1 MENIE
6 RLRPKSEQEEARL
19 HEWIEI
25 FGEALIISREKSTEE
40 LIKLLDKKA
49 KGEISEGDLER
60 KFVALGE
67 KSMADALKEVLEK
80 RRK

>member
-19 HEWIEI
+19 HEWMDILC
-25 FGEALIISREKSTEE
+25 EAQIISREKSAGE
-40 LIKLLDKKA
+40 LIELLDKKI
-49 KGEISEGDLER
+49 KGEISDEDLER
-60 KFVALGE
+60 KCFTLGE

-80 RRK
+80 RGK